1 MKNRQREITRLGSSG
16 LLAVSGLLAACGDKC
31 EDYACAPCTQTENL
45 VVRLDTDTR
54 TGGFTSAEAAGA
66 YLVRYAPPGFAT
78 PLDTVRTGLCGPNLF
93 CAVDLQHLPLPSSNS
108 RPVSNYT
115 QLNYRFVLP
124 AAGRTYDLSNLDV
137 ASQPGGTGCCSC
149 ASNLRRRALLNGVAV
164 ADDGAGAGNGI
175 VLRR

>member
-1 MKNRQREITRLGSSG
+1 M
-16 LLAVSGLLAACGDKC
+16 
-31 EDYACAPCTQTENL
+31 
-45 VVRLDTDTR
+45 VRLDTDSR
-54 TGGFTSAEAAGA
+54 TSGFTSAEVVGA
-66 YLVRYAPPGFAT
+66 YLVRYAQPGFTTA
-78 PLDTVRTGLCGPNLF
+78 LDTVRNGLCGPSLY
-93 CAVDLQHLPLPSSNS
+93 CAVDLQHLPLPSSSS

-124 AAGRTYDLSNLDV
+124 AASRTYDLSNLDV

-164 ADDGAGAGNGI
+164 ADDGGGMGNGI